1 MWLFGLLSG
10 MIGMVLLAGGTD
22 LGLLGL
28 IPLLWMQIEDL
39 VEDKVD

>member
-10 MIGMVLLAGGTD
+10 MVGMVLLAGGND

>member
-10 MIGMVLLAGGTD
+10 MIGMVLLAGGND

-28 IPLLWMQIEDL
+28 IPLFWMQIEDL